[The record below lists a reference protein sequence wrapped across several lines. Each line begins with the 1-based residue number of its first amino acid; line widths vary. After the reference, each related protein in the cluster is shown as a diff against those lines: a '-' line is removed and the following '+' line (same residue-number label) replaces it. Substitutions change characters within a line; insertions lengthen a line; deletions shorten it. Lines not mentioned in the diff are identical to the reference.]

1 MAEQLV
7 TSYARQFGTSTAIV
21 RFFSVYGS
29 ELRKQL
35 LWDACRKFAN
45 RDDQFM
51 GTGDEIRDWLHVE
64 DASEL
69 LLTAAEHASPECPVV
84 NGGSG
89 KGITVREVLIH
100 LGSCILRP
108 DFFPSFTG
116 VERPGNPTSYIADIE
131 ASMSWGWFPKISWEQ
146 GMREYAKWW
155 LENRP

>member
-1 MAEQLV
+1 MAEHLV
-7 TSYARQFGTSTAIV
+7 GSYSRQFGTSATIV
-21 RFFSVYGS
+21 RLFSVYGP

-45 RDDQFM
+45 RDHQFM
-51 GTGDEIRDWLHVE
+51 GTGDEIRDWLHVK

-69 LLTAAEHASPECPVV
+69 LVTAAEHASPECPVV

-89 KGITVREVLIH
+89 KGITVREVLVH
-100 LGSCILRP
+100 LGSCDLRFNSLP
-108 DFFPSFTG
+108 TFTG
-116 VERPGNPTSYIADIE
+116 LQRPGDPTSYIADTE

-155 LENRP
+155 LENSP